1 MRQRTWTIGAVAA
14 TLVIALVPMGRMGGL
29 LAQQAAQESEEGFQ
43 NLQILDPNITKD
55 ELKPIMDGFTEMLGV
70 NCTHCHILDEYN
82 KDDLEHKVA
91 ARKMIR
97 LVGYLRQNIST
108 YYKADLDPET
118 ITCWT
123 CHRGEAEPK
132 PLTPEDDDWM

>member
-1 MRQRTWTIGAVAA
+1 MRQRTWILGAVIAA
-14 TLVIALVPMGRMGGL
+14 LTIAVVPMSGL
-29 LAQQAAQESEEGFQ
+29 LAQESAQESEEGFQ

-70 NCTHCHILDEYN
+70 KCTHCHILDEYY

-91 ARKMIR
+91 AREMIS
-97 LVGYLRQNIST
+97 LVGYLRQNAST
-108 YYKADLDPET
+108 YFKDDLNPND

-132 PLTPEDDDWM
+132 PFVPEDDDDWM